1 MVGPLEFLAI
11 LRQGGPS
18 TLEYFYTDVT
28 IEVDAANF
36 SAITDLITTVQNQTP
51 AGNTSTPCF
60 PSIKEVHFLNTK
72 RWSGAPYIGDKAGKA
87 SDIAHAY
94 RKLFPSTSG
103 YKYYEPLN
111 HSLESLVA
119 DVLAT

>member
-1 MVGPLEFLAI
+1 M
-11 LRQGGPS
+11 RQGGPS
-18 TLEYFYTDVT
+18 TLEYFYTDVAV
-28 IEVDAANF
+28 EVDAANF
-36 SAITDLITTVQNQTP
+36 SAITDLITTVQTQTP
-51 AGNTSTPCF
+51 AGNTSTPFF

-72 RWSGAPYIGDKAGKA
+72 RWSGSPYIGDKASKA
-87 SDIAHAY
+87 RDIAHAY

-103 YKYYEPLN
+103 YKYYEPSK